1 MRLKY
6 YIYLLTAA
14 LSLPLSSYADHCGG
28 KVDFGPVYVH
38 LDVLESGH
46 TVKKLDFGGFKLNG
60 TIMIKE
66 GYGFCVKPD
75 VIYATGH
82 DGELLAGSLGFGHVT
97 PINDKFCVTP
107 TVGLTLSNLSTNYN
121 ALPPRTP
128 IKLHLR
134 ERFRSLA
141 PFIGLDVNY
150 TIIKGL
156 RICGNFQYSWSR
168 THTKIKTQHTMND
181 TEIKNKYI
189 SKGDSKGPSYA
200 LMIEKDLNDKYSIHL
215 GAAYNSSLSHEK
227 HGLRGY
233 GIKLGVA
240 RWF

>member
-14 LSLPLSSYADHCGG
+14 LSLPLSSYADKCGG
-28 KVDFGPVYVH
+28 KIDMGPVFVH

-46 TVKKLDFGGFKLNG
+46 TVKKLDLAGFKLNG

-75 VIYATGH
+75 VIYASGH
-82 DGELLAGSLGFGHVT
+82 DGQLLAGGIGFGHVT
-97 PINDKFCVTP
+97 PINDKLCVTP
-107 TVGLTLSNLSTNYN
+107 TVGLTLSNLKTTYT
-121 ALPPRTP
+121 AVLPVAPF
-128 IKLHLR
+128 KLDLR

-156 RICGNFQYSWSR
+156 RICGNFQYSWSH
-168 THTKIKTQHTMND
+168 THTKIQTQDKM
-181 TEIKNKYI
+181 
-189 SKGDSKGPSYA
+189 KGDSKGPSYA

-233 GIKLGVA
+233 GVKLGIA